1 MPATERLPATLGP
14 YRLQDRLGEGGMGVV
29 HLAYAPDGS
38 LVALKV
44 LRPWVAEDVNARRR
58 LIREV
63 ETMRRVRSPYVAEV
77 LDADV
82 TGEYPYVVTRYVS
95 GPTLDDLVR
104 KQGPLTDA
112 GVQRLAIGLAEALKA
127 IHAAGVVHR
136 DLKPGNVMLSDS
148 RPVVIDFGI
157 AQAPESTRLTQTGMV
172 MGTPGYLAPEV
183 IEGKPSTPASDVHAW
198 GATVAYAATGRQP
211 FGSGSFETIF
221 FRVIAGR
228 ADLAGVPAA
237 LVPVVAAALDRDPA
251 RRPSAAWLSDAAA
264 DPASARLPATS
275 NGNGHTNGLD
285 PRTLT
290 ALDPLARDAAAAGQR
305 VQSRQSYPAGSGASP
320 LKRAAFTPASPPPE
334 IPPLLPAG
342 PIGRA
347 GIPADPPAGRAGRAA
362 RAGATARAGASARAG
377 AAAGAGAAARSG
389 GADGTD
395 LTGAARDPRSL
406 APGNVHSLIG
416 LAFTVAAAAFT
427 VVLPVA
433 GLLVS
438 LAVITVLRAADIA
451 QKQVSNR
458 REVRGPRASDVLLVT
473 LLTPL
478 SVFRALLTTALLAP
492 FSLLCGTAAWAVTM
506 IVTKHVDDA
515 RAPAFAAA
523 AVVVCY
529 GVGPGSR
536 RPRRQLRR
544 MMGPL
549 ARTRSAATIATLAT
563 WAVAAA
569 AVSFALSQPPYFWPV
584 AAPVLPHTA
593 VVPHLPMLPSLHSL
607 VTSAANW
614 LTGHARL

>member
-1 MPATERLPATLGP
+1 MPATLGP

-38 LVALKV
+38 MVALKV

-63 ETMRRVRSPYVAEV
+63 ETMRRVHSPYVAEV

-95 GPTLDDLVR
+95 GPTLDDMVR

-183 IEGKPSTPASDVHAW
+183 IEGKPSTSASDVHAW

-264 DPASARLPATS
+264 DPASARLHVTS
-275 NGNGHTNGLD
+275 SGNGHANGMD

-290 ALDPLARDAAAAGQR
+290 ALDPLDR
-305 VQSRQSYPAGSGASP
+305 RQSYPASPGASP
-320 LKRAAFTPASPPPE
+320 LKRAAFTPGSPPPE
-334 IPPLLPAG
+334 FPPLLPAG

-347 GIPADPPAGRAGRAA
+347 GIPADPPSGRAA
-362 RAGATARAGASARAG
+362 RAARASAAARAG
-377 AAAGAGAAARSG
+377 AAARPGTAGAAGTAARTG

-395 LTGAARDPRSL
+395 LAGAARDSRSQ
-406 APGNVHSLIG
+406 APANVHSLIG
-416 LAFTVAAAAFT
+416 LAFTVAAAALT

-458 REVRGPRASDVLLVT
+458 REVRGPRPSDVLLVT

-492 FSLLCGTAAWAVTM
+492 FAMLCGTAAWAVTM
-506 IVTKHVDDA
+506 IVTRHVDDA

-549 ARTRSAATIATLAT
+549 ARTRSSATIVTLAT

-584 AAPVLPHTA
+584 PAPVLPHTA

-607 VTSAANW
+607 VTTAANW
-614 LTGHARL
+614 LTGHTRL